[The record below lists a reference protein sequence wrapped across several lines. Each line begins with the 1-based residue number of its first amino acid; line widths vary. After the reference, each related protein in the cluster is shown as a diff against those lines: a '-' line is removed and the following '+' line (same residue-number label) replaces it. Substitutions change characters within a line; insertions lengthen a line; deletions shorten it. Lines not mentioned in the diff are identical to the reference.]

1 MPKDR
6 QRKKLLVRY
15 FKQRMALR
23 EATGD
28 AGLVIWNGKETI
40 LVKLF
45 LTSN

>member
-1 MPKDR
+1 VQDAERSATQNM
-6 QRKKLLVRY
+6 LVRY

-45 LTSN
+45 FN